1 MLYRIA
7 ILLAIVASDFF
18 NAFCVC
24 QFLASRGAVF
34 VLLKLLFQLML
45 FLWCF
50 EIVSLYETIMKLLKL
65 SFFYLRVYRALTIV
79 SLFETTI
86 FKK

>member
-1 MLYRIA
+1 MLFAWYELR
-7 ILLAIVASDFF
+7 
-18 NAFCVC
+18 
-24 QFLASRGAVF
+24 AVF

-65 SFFYLRVYRALTIV
+65 GAVNLRVYRALTIV
-79 SLFETTI
+79 SHYETTI

>member
-1 MLYRIA
+1 MLFAWYELR
-7 ILLAIVASDFF
+7 
-18 NAFCVC
+18 
-24 QFLASRGAVF
+24 AVF

-65 SFFYLRVYRALTIV
+65 GAVYLRVYRALTIV

>member
-7 ILLAIVASDFF
+7 MLLAIVASDFF
-18 NAFCVC
+18 NVFCVVG
-24 QFLASRGAVF
+24 FRYMGAVF

-50 EIVSLYETIMKLLKL
+50 EIVSLYETMMKLLKL

-79 SLFETTI
+79 SLYETTI
-86 FKK
+86 LKK